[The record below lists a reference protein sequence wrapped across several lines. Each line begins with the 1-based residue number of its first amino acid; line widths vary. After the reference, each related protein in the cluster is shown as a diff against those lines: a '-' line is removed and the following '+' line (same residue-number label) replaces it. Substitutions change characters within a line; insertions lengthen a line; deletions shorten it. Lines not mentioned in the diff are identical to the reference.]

1 MKILTN
7 ITAKVWSCVS
17 VALLAYLIATITASL
32 ANMRITESLTS
43 LEEIHFPLA
52 LKGEKVY
59 TIFTEQ
65 TKNFEN
71 GLLTGEID
79 ELTKARQHHEELLS
93 LLNEMVHTASSRDL
107 NFYTQLLTLRDAY
120 EDYFNLAAEQYLQMS
135 HSTDPF
141 AQTQQMLRLGKLRE
155 GLEAD
160 FEKMTGQL
168 SATVI
173 NEIKNNKQR
182 TSSSS
187 RRLYALFAAVLLI
200 ITLFINVLANRQL
213 ITPLKRLREMI
224 DGFALGKPIEKP
236 QICTRGDEICS
247 LALSFWNMTEELK
260 KISVSK
266 DYLDNIINYM
276 SDSLLVLSPTLTITR
291 VNQST
296 LNLLSYNEEDLLHK
310 PAHHIFSEYGVMATI
325 QTIFEELLQGKSIT
339 NLEMMLR
346 TSDNRHI
353 PVLFSG
359 TTFYTTSGKVEGI
372 ICLARDIREL
382 KEDLKN
388 KENLADYD
396 TLTHLPN
403 RNLLQDRLSHGLTL
417 TRSSGRPMALLLL
430 DVDRFSA
437 IIETRGQAA
446 ANLLLQES
454 AKRFLQSVRE
464 TDTVARMK
472 RDQFA
477 IILTNLNDHQDAE
490 LVAGKIIREISLPFS
505 AAGLEKIGIS
515 IGIAF
520 FPDDGQDGSTLLRHA
535 DAAMYEAKIQGGN
548 RYVFYS
554 SVMPSPPG

>member
-7 ITAKVWSCVS
+7 IRTKVWSCVS
-17 VALLAYLIATITASL
+17 VALLAYLVATITASL
-32 ANMRITESLTS
+32 ANMRITESLTV
-43 LEEIHFPLA
+43 LEAIHFPLA

-71 GLLTGEID
+71 GLLTGELA
-79 ELTKARQHHEELLS
+79 ELDKAKQHHVELIA
-93 LLNEMVHTASSRDL
+93 LLNEMVHTAASRDL

-120 EDYFNLAAEQYLQMS
+120 EDYFNLAAEQYLLMS

-141 AQTQQMLRLGKLRE
+141 AETQQMLRLGKLRE
-155 GLEAD
+155 ELEAE

-187 RRLYALFAAVLLI
+187 RLLYTLFVAVLLV
-200 ITLFINVLANRQL
+200 ITLFINLLANRQL
-213 ITPLKRLREMI
+213 ITPLKKLREMI
-224 DGFALGKPIEKP
+224 DGFARGKPIEKP
-236 QICTRGDEICS
+236 QICNKGDEICS

-276 SDSLLVLSPTLTITR
+276 SDSLLVLSPTLIITR

-296 LNLLSYNEEDLLHK
+296 LNLLSYQEEDLLHQ
-310 PAHHIFSEYGVMATI
+310 PARRIFSEYGAMATI

-339 NLEMMLR
+339 NLEIMLR

-359 TTFYTTSGKVEGI
+359 TTFYTASGKAEGI

-388 KENLADYD
+388 KENLANYD

-403 RNLLQDRLSHGLTL
+403 RNLLQDRLSHGQTMA
-417 TRSSGRPMALLLL
+417 RGSGRPMALLLL
-430 DVDRFSA
+430 DVDHFST

-446 ANLLLQES
+446 ANLILQET

-477 IILTNLNDHQDAE
+477 IVLTNLNDRQDAE
-490 LVAGKIIREISLPFS
+490 LVAGKIIKEISLPFS
-505 AAGLEKIGIS
+505 AAGPERIGIS

-520 FPDDGQDGSTLLRHA
+520 FPDDGNDGSTLLRHA
-535 DAAMYEAKIQGGN
+535 DRAMHEAKKQGGN
-548 RYVFYS
+548 RYVFYHTI
-554 SVMPSPPG
+554 PSAPPV